1 MMHNGHKLQNI
12 CILTCRS

>member
-1 MMHNGHKLQNI
+1 MMHNEHKLQNI